1 MKKNEMAVSIIA
13 IAGIFGLLI
22 SITGATSANEDQTD
36 QESSLSIDSCNITT
50 IWNLSHIFKDDQDAR
65 DELERLKN
73 ASILLNKTYRTQ
85 FGNLSGQIL
94 FNWINDQE
102 NFSKSLDILST
113 YASGKNSLNVS
124 DKSSEALLSDV
135 QNLSV
140 DYYKDN
146 SYASILLK
154 SLPISQ
160 WNRLFEMEPRLE
172 KFRPYLQDNFMRYAN
187 HSPKNESHAAYIADL
202 FNDLSKIETG
212 ALKNITA
219 KVMNA
224 GNITLSDGQVYQVNS
239 QSYIKLLSTDA
250 DRNHRKKCYDQRFYH
265 TLNLSD
271 EMADIYNS
279 KVWLDDLLARE
290 LNYTDSYQAKM
301 FESYL
306 NESQIDEMNSVFKE
320 RKQDF
325 DRYYDFR
332 RDKLRLDQLMP
343 YDLNLQLLKNPNI
356 QLNYTDCLT
365 EIQRSYAEMD
375 PAFNDIFIRT
385 VVSDCVDVFP
395 GPEKQPGGFTMNMA
409 ALKRPALVFLNFKGL
424 IQDEKTITHELGHAI
439 HFYLMGNAVDYLY
452 SGGTDYEYEI
462 PSTFNEE
469 LFVDYAIQ
477 NYDRDTAVAVL
488 AQQIDGYV
496 SYFTF
501 NPMVSEFEHRAHL
514 QCKDQGKMNGTQINA
529 LWTNVSKEYRSS
541 KIKYYDRDFAEWTM
555 VRHIFF
561 TDNYYT
567 FNYALSKAISLS
579 LFKRYKENPERF
591 NKDYIGYLSAGTTMN
606 PAEKLK
612 KYFGL
617 DINRKLFEDA
627 MDVVVLRISQLED
640 LDKRVVS
647 AG

>member
-1 MKKNEMAVSIIA
+1 MIP
-13 IAGIFGLLI
+13 
-22 SITGATSANEDQTD
+22 ITGATSANEDQTNQD
-36 QESSLSIDSCNITT
+36 GSLSIGAYNITT
-50 IWNLSHIFKDDQDAR
+50 IWNLSHIFKEDQDAR

-73 ASILLNKTYRTQ
+73 ASILLNKTYRTE
-85 FGNLSGQIL
+85 FGNLTGQIL

-140 DYYKDN
+140 EYYKDN
-146 SYASILLK
+146 SYASIKLK

-160 WNRLFEMEPRLE
+160 WNRLFGMQPRLE
-172 KFRPYLQDNFMRYAN
+172 KFRPYLQDNFMRYAD
-187 HSPKNESHAAYIADL
+187 HCPENESHAAYIADR
-202 FNDLSKIETG
+202 FNELSKIETG
-212 ALKNITA
+212 ALKNITG

-224 GNITLSDGQVYQVNS
+224 GNITLSDGRIYQVNS
-239 QSYIKLLSTDA
+239 QSYIKLLSTDT
-250 DRNHRKKCYDQRFYH
+250 DRNNRKKCYDQRFYH

-271 EMADIYNS
+271 EMADIYS
-279 KVWLDDLLARE
+279 RKVWLDDLLARK
-290 LNYTDSYQAKM
+290 LNYTDCYQAKM

-306 NESQIDEMNSVFKE
+306 NESQIDEMNYVFKE

-332 RDKLRLDQLMP
+332 REKLRLDQLMP

-356 QLNYTDCLT
+356 QLNYTDCLI
-365 EIQRSYAEMD
+365 EIQRSYEGMD

-385 VVSDCVDVFP
+385 VVGDCVDVFP

-409 ALKRPALVFLNFKGL
+409 ALKRTALVFLNFKGL

-439 HFYLMGNAVDYLY
+439 HFYLMGNAVDFLY
-452 SGGTDYEYEI
+452 SDGTDYEYEI

-488 AQQIDGYV
+488 AQQIDGYI

-541 KIKYYDRDFAEWTM
+541 RIKYYDRDSAEWTM

-567 FNYALSKAISLS
+567 FNYALSKAITLS
-579 LFKRYKENPERF
+579 LFKRYKENPEKF
-591 NKDYIGYLSAGTTMN
+591 NKDYIGYLSAGTTMT

-640 LDKRVVS
+640 LDKRVISV
-647 AG
+647 G